1 MAANMMYT
9 AVAGLDTFNEALTVV
24 SDNIANANTTGFKS
38 NTVDF
43 GDLVSGLIA
52 TADGNPTAQG
62 VGSSV
67 LGVTADFSTGA
78 QVQTGNWSDLM
89 NQGTGFFAVENPT
102 SKAVSYTRDGSFEV
116 NSSGLLTDMESN
128 DVLDSA
134 GNTIT
139 IASGTTDLTVDQFGN
154 ISGVLSGAT
163 TASYI
168 DTVGVTSFSNPNG
181 LIREGNNDYATGANV
196 GTITIANPVA
206 GVTGATG
213 DTAGTVIS
221 GALEGSN
228 VDLTAQMVNLI
239 DYQADYQGN
248 SKSISIASENLQTVV
263 NLIR

>member
-9 AVAGLDTFNEALTVV
+9 AVAGLDTFNEALSIV
-24 SDNIANANTTGFKS
+24 SDNIANANTTGWKS

-52 TADGNPTAQG
+52 TSDGVPTTQG

-67 LGVTADFSTGA
+67 LGVTSDFTTGA
-78 QVQTGNWSDLM
+78 EIQTGNWSDLM
-89 NQGTGFFAVENPT
+89 NQGTGFFAVQNPA
-102 SKAVSYTRDGSFEV
+102 SNAVSYTRDGSFEL
-116 NSSGLLTDMESN
+116 NSAGLLTDMKGD

-139 IASGTTDLTVDQFGN
+139 VAAGTTDLSFDQFGN
-154 ISGVLSGAT
+154 LSGVLTGAT
-163 TASYI
+163 TATYI
-168 DTVGVTSFSNPNG
+168 DTVGVTTFSNPNG
-181 LIREGNNDYATGANV
+181 LIREGNNDYAAGANV
-196 GTITIANPVA
+196 GTVTVANPIA
-206 GVTGATG
+206 GANGATS

-239 DYQADYQGN
+239 NYQADYQAN
-248 SKSISIASENLQTVV
+248 SKSISTASTDLQTVV

>member
-1 MAANMMYT
+1 MSANMMYT
-9 AVAGLDTFNEALTVV
+9 AVAGLDTFNEALSVV

-52 TADGNPTAQG
+52 TSDGAPTAQG

-67 LGVTADFSTGA
+67 LGVTSDFTTGA
-78 QVQTGNWSDLM
+78 EIQTGNWSDLM
-89 NQGTGFFAVENPT
+89 NQGTGFFAVQNPT
-102 SKAVSYTRDGSFEV
+102 SNAISYTRDGSFEL
-116 NSSGLLTDMESN
+116 NSKGLLTDMNGN

-139 IASGTTDLTVDQFGN
+139 VAAGTTDLSVDQFGN
-154 ISGVLSGAT
+154 LSGVLTGAT
-163 TASYI
+163 TATYI
-168 DTVGVTSFSNPNG
+168 DTIGVTSFSNPNG
-181 LIREGNNDYATGANV
+181 LIREGSNDFTAGANV
-196 GTITIANPVA
+196 GTVTVANPIA
-206 GVTGATG
+206 GAGGATS

-228 VDLTAQMVNLI
+228 VDLTSQMVNLI
-239 DYQADYQGN
+239 NYQADYQAN
-248 SKSISIASENLQTVV
+248 SKSISTASTDLQTVV